1 MSKML
6 IPILFAIGTAIFW
19 GCYGPTIGNAQTP
32 RGVDGKPLLPPE
44 GWSSFKPYVFI
55 GIAYLV
61 IAIAGGLVMMKIKG
75 DSFSFTGSHFSTVKW
90 GFLAGTLGAFGALCL
105 TTAMMT
111 SRGNALLVMP
121 IVFGGAVS
129 ITALVSIL
137 RLQDHVTINPMLWV
151 GMALTVVGVV
161 LVAKNTPHGHAASP
175 SPAQTV
181 PAQTVPAEADDH
193 LPSERTASAPAGS
206 ETTGSGAEGPESAS
220 SGPDSGAAD

>member
-19 GCYGPTIGNAQTP
+19 GCYGPTIGNAQAPRIDGRPLWTP
-32 RGVDGKPLLPPE
+32 
-44 GWSSFKPYVFI
+44 FKPYVFI

-75 DSFSFTGSHFSTVKW
+75 DTFSYSGQHFATAKW
-90 GFLAGTLGAFGALCL
+90 GFLAGALGAAGALCL

-129 ITALVSIL
+129 VTALVSAL
-137 RLQDHVTINPMLWV
+137 RLHGETTINPLLWV
-151 GMALTVVGVV
+151 GMVLTVIGVV
-161 LVAKNTPHGHAASP
+161 IVAMNTPHGHAPSP
-175 SPAQTV
+175 SPSSA
-181 PAQTVPAEADDH
+181 
-193 LPSERTASAPAGS
+193 PSEHAGHDAGS
-206 ETTGSGAEGPESAS
+206 PPNPETESV
-220 SGPDSGAAD
+220 G